1 MCTRSTNAPTA
12 SLKTLNTLT
21 FTPSALSADTASTDT
36 DMDKYTIMAL
46 NRAGNW
52 VNLDKCDSLAEAV
65 RLKNEWRT
73 TRGLAYTDYGI
84 KFP

>member
-1 MCTRSTNAPTA
+1 
-12 SLKTLNTLT
+12 
-21 FTPSALSADTASTDT
+21 TDT